1 MSTRTLEQARPR
13 PAAPEAG
20 AIRREIMENDRV
32 LVIETRYPPGGEV
45 LPHTHRFPHVVYVA
59 EGGTLETRSG
69 DGTVET
75 HRLHPGD
82 TQWRGPEAHSTRNV
96 GPTPV
101 RIVEVEVKD
110 GSLLAD
116 TAQHPPAIATA
127 NDLDW
132 IPDPLDRRRSIA
144 LLAGDPTK
152 PGPYTVRY
160 RAPAGYRFG
169 LHLHPNEDEQLT
181 VISGTIH
188 WSSGEAGSDAPE
200 YLLTPG
206 DFAPALAGTP
216 HRLWTTEP
224 CVMQLTG
231 VGPRTYVFLNPAD
244 DPRSPKA

>member
-1 MSTRTLEQARPR
+1 MSTRTLKQTPPR

-20 AIRREIMENDRV
+20 AIRRETMENGRV

-45 LPHTHRFPHVVYVA
+45 LPHTHRYAHVVYVA

-75 HRLHPGD
+75 HRLRPGD
-82 TQWRGPEAHSTRNV
+82 TQWRGPESHGTRNV

-101 RIVEVEVKD
+101 RIVEIEVKD
-110 GSLLAD
+110 AARLAD
-116 TAQHPPAIATA
+116 TMDHPPVVA
-127 NDLDW
+127 NADELEW
-132 IPDPLDRRRSIA
+132 IPDPLDPRRSTA

-160 RAPAGYRFG
+160 RAPAGYSIG

-181 VISGTIH
+181 VISGAIH

-200 YLLTPG
+200 YLLTAG
-206 DFAPALAGTP
+206 AFAPTLAGTP
-216 HRLWTTEP
+216 HRLWSAEP
-224 CVMQLTG
+224 CVIQLTG
-231 VGPRTYVFLNPAD
+231 VGPRTYVYLNPAD
-244 DPRSPKA
+244 DPRSPTA